1 MFFILKK
8 DISVLHKIS
17 VVGVIAVLVNV
28 VVMTVTLF
36 IGFSATVD
44 DQQSSTTYDY
54 HGISTVSWGD
64 LNWVSGW
71 DTSVKQIQALA
82 SMVFSYL
89 GHHLVF
95 PLLKTLRN
103 PIKRRID
110 TIFTRVLITEI
121 ISYFLVGMAGYLLL
135 AEYITERAISPMV
148 IATVQTIP
156 ISIGKFLIVFA
167 VFFNIPINIFGAR
180 EVVYEAFEL

>member
-1 MFFILKK
+1 MINMFFILKK

-17 VVGVIAVLVNV
+17 VVGVIAVIFNV
-28 VVMTVTLF
+28 VVMVITLF
-36 IGFSATVD
+36 IGFSVTVN
-44 DQQSSTTYDY
+44 DQETSTVYDY
-54 HGISTVSWGD
+54 HGISTVDWGQ

-71 DTSVKQIQALA
+71 ETSVKQIQALA

-110 TIFTRVLITEI
+110 TIFRRVLIT
-121 ISYFLVGMAGYLLL
+121 
-135 AEYITERAISPMV
+135 
-148 IATVQTIP
+148 
-156 ISIGKFLIVFA
+156 
-167 VFFNIPINIFGAR
+167 
-180 EVVYEAFEL
+180 